1 MKKKITV
8 SLIAGL
14 LLLSSSLF
22 AGGRPHGHKYYVKH
36 SKNHKVHKAHK
47 PHGVLDKTYQN

>member
-1 MKKKITV
+1 MKKKIMF

-14 LLLSSSLF
+14 LLLSATLF
-22 AGGRPHGHKYYVKH
+22 AGERPHGHKYYVRH

-47 PHGVLDKTYQN
+47 PDRMVDKTYQN

>member
-1 MKKKITV
+1 MKKKIMF

-22 AGGRPHGHKYYVKH
+22 ADGRPHGHKYYVRH

-47 PHGVLDKTYQN
+47 PDRVVDKTYQN